1 MKKLRSSFL
10 KNCIS
15 LFLVFFLVSLPCF
28 SEKSYT
34 ITESELRAIE
44 FETNSLMMK
53 VNELTESVKKL
64 ESQRNQYLT
73 LSKEL
78 ENENKALR
86 SKVKAYRYVAL
97 GACSGAIISGLAV
110 YMMRK

>member
-1 MKKLRSSFL
+1 MKKLRNSFL
-10 KNCIS
+10 KNFIS
-15 LFLVFFLVSLPCF
+15 SFLVFFLVSLPCF

-34 ITESELRAIE
+34 ITESELRTIE
-44 FETNSLMMK
+44 FETKNLTMK
-53 VNELTESVKKL
+53 VSELTESVKRL

-86 SKVKAYRYVAL
+86 AKADTYRYITL
-97 GACSGAIISGLAV
+97 GVCSGAIIGGLTA
-110 YMMRK
+110 YMMRR

>member
-1 MKKLRSSFL
+1 MKKLLIKLSSF
-10 KNCIS
+10 S
-15 LFLVFFLVSLPCF
+15 LAFCLLLLPCF

-34 ITESELRAIE
+34 ITESELKAIE
-44 FETNSLMMK
+44 LKTDQLMSSVETLKESL
-53 VNELTESVKKL
+53 KKA
-64 ESQRNQYLT
+64 ESQRNQYMT

-78 ENENKALR
+78 ESENKALR

-97 GACSGAIISGLAV
+97 GACSGVIISGLAA

>member
-1 MKKLRSSFL
+1 MKKLRIFFL

-15 LFLVFFLVSLPCF
+15 LFLAFFLVSLPCF

-44 FETNSLMMK
+44 LRTDQLMSSVETLKESL
-53 VNELTESVKKL
+53 KKA
-64 ESQRNQYLT
+64 ESQRNQYMT

-78 ENENKALR
+78 ESENKALR
-86 SKVKAYRYVAL
+86 AKADTYRYITL
-97 GACSGAIISGLAV
+97 GVCSGAIIGGLTA
-110 YMMRK
+110 YMMRR

>member
-1 MKKLRSSFL
+1 MKKLRNSFL
-10 KNCIS
+10 KNFIS
-15 LFLVFFLVSLPCF
+15 SFLVFFLVSLPCF

-53 VNELTESVKKL
+53 VDELTESVKRL